1 MVNIQRD
8 KRSRIRDRVSAVGGQ
23 VLVIIGAGG
32 MGEAVARRLGQGR
45 TVLLA
50 DIGEQT
56 LKRAEA
62 VLTGEGLTV
71 VTHAVDVTS
80 ADSVGELAV
89 VARELGEVTQ
99 VVHTAGLS
107 PVQASV
113 EAILAV
119 DLLGVA
125 LVLDAFAPVIAPG
138 GAGVVIASM
147 AGHLTVP
154 LTPEQERA
162 LATTPAA
169 ELLQLPFLASD
180 LVTEAG
186 AAYGI
191 AKRANHLRVMAASTA
206 WGRRGARINSVSPG
220 VISTAMGQ
228 AELAGPDGEF
238 MRRLID
244 MSGTGRLGTPGD
256 IAGATAFLLGPEAT
270 FITGTDLTVD
280 GGVVAAART
289 LAL

>member
-1 MVNIQRD
+1 M
-8 KRSRIRDRVSAVGGQ
+8 SAVGGQ

-256 IAGATAFLLGPEAT
+256 IACATAFLLGPEAT

-289 LAL
+289 LAP